1 MPRARTSARGPSRV
15 PFSLVSFIRRL
26 RMLHLRP
33 SGGRMNRQTPAKPS
47 FGMEPTWGQVHCQD
61 RGECRGQRRRGRF
74 LLLAVVR
81 RTAAGEWPGIHRRGR
96 RVSAR
101 PLRSCSPFSPIGSAT
116 DPNKAEASFILVL
129 IIFRLPE
136 RRETFRFFAA
146 CRIAGFSA
154 RHPGTLPDDIPP
166 AGRRPPG
173 GGALLPPAAF
183 PAAAAAPARRSRP
196 GRSSARMPPAA
207 SSVLCRDGEAVFEIA
222 DRLADM
228 GREPAVGNLPIG
240 CMRIATSGRTAAADA
255 DAGGGFGACAAG
267 SVRISP
273 VCRST
278 ASLCFRQCLLQ
289 LLQPRRLLSLAA
301 AGSAFEKPLTAFFI
315 RFRGVSGRARN
326 IVRGCAAL

>member
-1 MPRARTSARGPSRV
+1 MCRLQHPVLSSKTRRTDGSDVRRSTPRARTSARGPFRV

-101 PLRSCSPFSPIGSAT
+101 PLRSRSPFFPIGSAT
-116 DPNKAEASFILVL
+116 DPNKAEVSFILVL

-154 RHPGTLPDDIPP
+154 RHPS
-166 AGRRPPG
+166 RRY
-173 GGALLPPAAF
+173 
-183 PAAAAAPARRSRP
+183 SP
-196 GRSSARMPPAA
+196 GRQ
-207 SSVLCRDGEAVFEIA
+207 E
-222 DRLADM
+222 
-228 GREPAVGNLPIG
+228 
-240 CMRIATSGRTAAADA
+240 T
-255 DAGGGFGACAAG
+255 AGGGSPPSPGRFSRRYRRSSTTISARAVVRANASRIAAWFG
-267 SVRISP
+267 
-273 VCRST
+273 
-278 ASLCFRQCLLQ
+278 
-289 LLQPRRLLSLAA
+289 
-301 AGSAFEKPLTAFFI
+301 
-315 RFRGVSGRARN
+315 
-326 IVRGCAAL
+326 

>member
-1 MPRARTSARGPSRV
+1 MPRARTSARGPFRV

-101 PLRSCSPFSPIGSAT
+101 PLRSRSPFFPIGSAT

-146 CRIAGFSA
+146 CRIAGFSV
-154 RHPGTLPDDIPP
+154 RHPS
-166 AGRRPPG
+166 RRY
-173 GGALLPPAAF
+173 
-183 PAAAAAPARRSRP
+183 SP
-196 GRSSARMPPAA
+196 GRP
-207 SSVLCRDGEAVFEIA
+207 E
-222 DRLADM
+222 
-228 GREPAVGNLPIG
+228 
-240 CMRIATSGRTAAADA
+240 T
-255 DAGGGFGACAAG
+255 AGGGPPSPGRFSRRCRRSGTTISARAV
-267 SVRISP
+267 VRAN
-273 VCRST
+273 
-278 ASLCFRQCLLQ
+278 ASRRILRPL
-289 LLQPRRLLSLAA
+289 PRR
-301 AGSAFEKPLTAFFI
+301 
-315 RFRGVSGRARN
+315 
-326 IVRGCAAL
+326 

>member
-1 MPRARTSARGPSRV
+1 MCRLQHPVLSSKTRRTDGSDVRRSTPRARTSARCPFRV

-26 RMLHLRP
+26 RMKNLRP

-101 PLRSCSPFSPIGSAT
+101 PLRSRSPFFPIGSAT
-116 DPNKAEASFILVL
+116 DPNKAEVSFILVL

-173 GGALLPPAAF
+173 GEPSFPRPLFLPLPPLQHDDLG
-183 PAAAAAPARRSRP
+183 PGGRPRECLPHRR
-196 GRSSARMPPAA
+196 
-207 SSVLCRDGEAVFEIA
+207 L
-222 DRLADM
+222 
-228 GREPAVGNLPIG
+228 
-240 CMRIATSGRTAAADA
+240 
-255 DAGGGFGACAAG
+255 
-267 SVRISP
+267 VRI
-273 VCRST
+273 
-278 ASLCFRQCLLQ
+278 
-289 LLQPRRLLSLAA
+289 
-301 AGSAFEKPLTAFFI
+301 
-315 RFRGVSGRARN
+315 RN
-326 IVRGCAAL
+326 KHSDRDTDNR

>member
-1 MPRARTSARGPSRV
+1 MRRSGFLRRA
-15 PFSLVSFIRRL
+15 VSPGF
-26 RMLHLRP
+26 P
-33 SGGRMNRQTPAKPS
+33 PGTPAP
-47 FGMEPTWGQVHCQD
+47 FPTIFPRQAGD
-61 RGECRGQRRRGRF
+61 RR
-74 LLLAVVR
+74 
-81 RTAAGEWPGIHRRGR
+81 
-96 RVSAR
+96 
-101 PLRSCSPFSPIGSAT
+101 
-116 DPNKAEASFILVL
+116 
-129 IIFRLPE
+129 
-136 RRETFRFFAA
+136 
-146 CRIAGFSA
+146 
-154 RHPGTLPDDIPP
+154 
-166 AGRRPPG
+166 

-207 SSVLCRDGEAVFEIA
+207 SSVLCRDGEAVLEIA